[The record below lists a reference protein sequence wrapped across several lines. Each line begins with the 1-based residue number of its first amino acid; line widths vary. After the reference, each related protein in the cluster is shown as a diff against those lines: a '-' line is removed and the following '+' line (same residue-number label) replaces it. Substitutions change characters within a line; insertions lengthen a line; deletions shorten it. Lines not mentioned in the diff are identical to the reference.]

1 MAGHPSEMTGR
12 HDRIQPRPLNL
23 LRGQGPVLKIGH
35 RGAAALAPAN
45 TIEAVEAALVHGVDL
60 VELDVFGASDGR
72 LVLSHSRRELVEEP
86 VTLDDMLVFLAE
98 RAPQARVLTDLKFAG
113 RERQF
118 IETLRAHGFVERVV
132 ASTSQVGTLQ
142 SLRRLEPQLARSRT
156 YPRGR
161 VYFGEHR
168 TFIHVSRPVQ
178 WAMRL
183 TLPSRVRRLVD
194 EVGASALTLN
204 HRVVSRAAVER
215 CHELGVAVFAWTVNE
230 PDLVR
235 RLEALGVDGVITD
248 DPRVFAG

>member
-1 MAGHPSEMTGR
+1 VSQRTQAT
-12 HDRIQPRPLNL
+12 PLKV
-23 LRGQGPVLKIGH
+23 LRGTGPVLKIGH

-60 VELDVFGASDGR
+60 VEIDVFGAPGGR
-72 LVLSHSRRELVEEP
+72 LVLSHSRRELVAEP
-86 VTLDDMLVFLAE
+86 VTLDEMLVFLAE
-98 RAPQARVLTDLKFAG
+98 RAPRTRVLADLKFAG

-118 IETLRAHGFVERVV
+118 VEALRAHGFVERVL
-132 ASTSQVGTLQ
+132 ASTSQVSTLRN
-142 SLRRLEPQLARSRT
+142 LRRLEPQLARSRT

-183 TLPSRVRRLVD
+183 TLPSRVSRFVD

-215 CHELGVAVFAWTVNE
+215 CHELGVAVLAWTVNE
-230 PDLVR
+230 QDLVE

-248 DPRVFAG
+248 DPRILVG